1 MSHITKV
8 FNLGHFQ
15 GTATAYV
22 VHLRNGQLAHQ
33 GVGQAFWFRGAVSV
47 LSEVPITDQELPAL
61 VRAYTTDHQDV
72 SVQLTVT
79 YRFADPTLAA
89 TRLEFGI
96 IPDPPKDAQDGR
108 TQAAAVLTRLAQSV
122 IVSDVAA
129 RPMADVV
136 GNVTQIQTAL
146 MQGFAADQRLTQIG
160 VQIIDMHVLAV
171 RPESEVEK
179 ALQTPL
185 REQIQAEADKATYE
199 RRALAVERER
209 QISENELASK
219 IELAS
224 RTQQLVIQE
233 GANARRQAEEKAAA
247 ELIAS
252 KAQGERLGIDAEAR
266 AASIRVTGEAEA
278 ARTAAL
284 MAGYSGI
291 DTALLQA
298 LALRDLAQALP
309 KMTLGDITIAPD
321 LLSKA
326 LAGLGR

>member
-8 FNLGHFQ
+8 LNLNHFQ

-22 VHLRNGQLAHQ
+22 VHLRHGRLVHQ
-33 GVGQAFWFRGAVSV
+33 GVGQAFWFRRAASV
-47 LSEVPITDQELPAL
+47 LSEVPIADQELPAM
-61 VRAYTTDHQDV
+61 VRAYTADHQDV
-72 SVQLTVT
+72 SVQLTMT
-79 YRFADPTLAA
+79 YRFADPSLAA
-89 TRLEFGI
+89 SRLEFGI
-96 IPDPPKDAQDGR
+96 VPDPPEDAEDGR
-108 TQAAAVLTRLAQSV
+108 SQAVAVLTRLAQSV
-122 IVSDVAA
+122 VVADVAA
-129 RPMADVV
+129 RPMGDVV
-136 GNVTQIQTAL
+136 GNVTRIQSAL
-146 MQGFAADQRLTQIG
+146 AQGLAADMRLAQIG

-171 RPESEVEK
+171 RPESDVEK

-224 RTQQLVIQE
+224 RTQQLVVQE
-233 GANARRQAEEKAAA
+233 GANARRQAEETAAA
-247 ELIAS
+247 ALIAS
-252 KAQGERLGIDAEAR
+252 KAQSERQGIDAEAR

-278 ARTAAL
+278 ARTSAL
-284 MAGYSGI
+284 MAGYAGVDI
-291 DTALLQA
+291 ALLQA

-309 KMTLGDITIAPD
+309 KMTVGDITITPD

-326 LAGLGR
+326 